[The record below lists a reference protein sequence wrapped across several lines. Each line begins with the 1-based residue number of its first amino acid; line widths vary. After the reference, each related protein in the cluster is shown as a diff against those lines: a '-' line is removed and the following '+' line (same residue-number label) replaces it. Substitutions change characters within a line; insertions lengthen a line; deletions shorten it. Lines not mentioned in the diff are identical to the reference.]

1 MEEKQEKGK
10 RRHLVDVIVISAIVL
25 VAIVILLFVLLFRKT
40 GEYAVVKVNG
50 SVVGEY
56 SLSKDGT
63 YVLNGGTNTL
73 VIEDGRAYIVNSIC
87 RTHQCERMG
96 KIRYVGQFIECKH
109 NRLTVTIKSDTEKGV
124 DLVS

>member
-10 RRHLVDVIVISAIVL
+10 RRHLVDFIVISAIVL

-96 KIRYVGQFIECKH
+96 KIRFVGQFIECQH

>member
-1 MEEKQEKGK
+1 MEEKQEKSK
-10 RRHLVDVIVISAIVL
+10 RRHLVDLIVISAIVL

-40 GEYAVVKVNG
+40 GEYAVVEVNG

-73 VIEDGRAYIVNSIC
+73 IIENGSAYLVDS
-87 RTHQCERMG
+87 QCPDHTCEKRG
-96 KIRYVGQFIECKH
+96 KVKYVGQSIICLPNK
-109 NRLTVTIKSDTEKGV
+109 LSVAIKGNSENGV